1 MHNNRPRLNAKLLC
15 KQNNNVSLLSKR
27 KLNAKRLLELSKSV
41 SLHSKLNKLVS
52 PKHNVKLQSKNVF
65 VSKKNNAALH
75 NNRPKLNAKP
85 LCKLNN
91 NVLHNNK
98 LKLNVKLL

>member
-1 MHNNRPRLNAKLLC
+1 M
-15 KQNNNVSLLSKR
+15 
-27 KLNAKRLLELSKSV
+27 LLELSRSV

-75 NNRPKLNAKP
+75 NNRPR
-85 LCKLNN
+85 
-91 NVLHNNK
+91 
-98 LKLNVKLL
+98 LNVKRL